1 MNINTLKNRF
11 SKKIKE
17 MNRLRTQN
25 RFGSFDP
32 YTLRTDSERI
42 EEGTQQALQRLQNF
56 QQRYRQADGIP
67 SRGTQGRE
75 VRRGT
80 LKDEWLVVTKT
91 YLSKPGVS
99 RQIMQKYQIRDR
111 EIMPFINSS

>member
-42 EEGTQQALQRLQNF
+42 EEGTQQALQRL
-56 QQRYRQADGIP
+56 
-67 SRGTQGRE
+67 
-75 VRRGT
+75 
-80 LKDEWLVVTKT
+80 
-91 YLSKPGVS
+91 
-99 RQIMQKYQIRDR
+99 
-111 EIMPFINSS
+111 